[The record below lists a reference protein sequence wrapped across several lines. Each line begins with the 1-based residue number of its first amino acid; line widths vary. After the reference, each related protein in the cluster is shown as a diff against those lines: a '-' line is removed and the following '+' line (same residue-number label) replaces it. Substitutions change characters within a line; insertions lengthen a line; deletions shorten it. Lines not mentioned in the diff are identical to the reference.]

1 MTSKHTPA
9 PWKAVI
15 NGVGY
20 WEVVHPWPEQSFEE
34 ANHYSP
40 TVVHVCTKEGDEQEA
55 NARLIAAAPKL
66 LEALKESLAALEWV
80 VEQGGVVCF
89 CKENN
94 AINSAR
100 AAISKA
106 IEQ

>member
-20 WEVVHPWPEQSFEE
+20 WEVVHPWPEQSFAKRTQSVLAEYREE
-34 ANHYSP
+34 
-40 TVVHVCTKEGDEQEA
+40 V
-55 NARLIAAAPKL
+55 ARLEILQSEL
-66 LEALKESLAALEWV
+66 LEALQESLAALEWAV
-80 VEQGGVVCF
+80 DQGGGPQCDHESGVVCF